1 MNGSALTSREK
12 RQFISIEN
20 NVSPVKELFRGVPQ
34 GSALA
39 PFLFLIYIYI
49 NDRHESINLSKT
61 YHSADSTSII
71 QSILQPLKKFYN
83 A

>member
-20 NVSPVKELFRGVPQ
+20 NVSPVKEFFRGVPQ

-39 PFLFLIYIYI
+39 PIPLSDIYIYI
-49 NDRHESINLSKT
+49 YK
-61 YHSADSTSII
+61 
-71 QSILQPLKKFYN
+71 
-83 A
+83 

>member
-20 NVSPVKELFRGVPQ
+20 NVSPVKEFFRGVPQ

-71 QSILQPLKKFYN
+71 QSILQPI

>member
-39 PFLFLIYIYI
+39 SFLFLIYIYIYIYI

-61 YHSADSTSII
+61 YHSADSTSIV
-71 QSILQPLKKFYN
+71 QSILQPI